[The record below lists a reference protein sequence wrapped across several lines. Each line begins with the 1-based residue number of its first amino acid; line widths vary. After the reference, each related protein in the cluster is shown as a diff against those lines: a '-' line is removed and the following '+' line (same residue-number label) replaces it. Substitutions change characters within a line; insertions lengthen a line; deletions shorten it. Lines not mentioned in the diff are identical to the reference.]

1 LSKTFHL
8 STKYALGLTIFVLN
22 KTLSNFMVSPL
33 SNLRNFATNIIKSFF
48 QKMGLYL
55 QYYNP
60 SNSETALI
68 SYLLNKYDIKT
79 IIDIGANEGQFALK
93 LINNNN
99 YSNKII
105 SFEPVS
111 SAYQALLKNS
121 KIKQE
126 WIAINSAV
134 GDIEGTLP
142 INVSLNSVS
151 SSLRKVKSHTIEAE
165 SGTAILKTE
174 TVPINTLDNLLKQ
187 VKWEK
192 DIWLKID
199 VQGFER
205 EVIRGANE
213 TLKIARVV
221 QIELAVIPSYEQS
234 PYLEEII
241 AELRTFG
248 FTLYSIMSGFR
259 NYDTGQMF
267 EVEGFFIREY
277 DKH

>member
-1 LSKTFHL
+1 
-8 STKYALGLTIFVLN
+8 
-22 KTLSNFMVSPL
+22 
-33 SNLRNFATNIIKSFF
+33 
-48 QKMGLYL
+48 
-55 QYYNP
+55 
-60 SNSETALI
+60 
-68 SYLLNKYDIKT
+68 
-79 IIDIGANEGQFALK
+79 
-93 LINNNN
+93 
-99 YSNKII
+99 
-105 SFEPVS
+105 
-111 SAYQALLKNS
+111 
-121 KIKQE
+121 
-126 WIAINSAV
+126 
-134 GDIEGTLP
+134 
-142 INVSLNSVS
+142 
-151 SSLRKVKSHTIEAE
+151 
-165 SGTAILKTE
+165 
-174 TVPINTLDNLLKQ
+174 LLKQ